1 MLFYTDGLVETRDRD
16 GVFFPLAE
24 HTGALRTGSLEAALD
39 GLLDQLADYVGH
51 QITDDVALV
60 LVERQPSHDEPGV
73 DRRS

>member
-24 HTGALRTGSLEAALD
+24 RAGALRTGSLEDALD
-39 GLLDQLADYVGH
+39 GLLDQLVDHVGH

-60 LVERQPSHDEPGV
+60 LVERQASHDELGV
-73 DRRS
+73 ARRS